1 MSSNKSNIPA
11 SPNIF
16 KKSYYSLIPFRYRY
30 GKGFNAFFKF
40 LLQSSEWS
48 EDKLKQYQNEEFLK
62 LVKHCYKN
70 VPYYQEKF
78 AEYGIRQNSIQSI
91 DDITK
96 LPILNKEN
104 IRKNINKLQATN
116 MNNNVKKYPFSTS
129 GSTGEKL
136 QFFGT
141 DEVFKK
147 EAAFILR
154 YYIQTGAEMYDKPSI
169 WLRRYVPEN
178 RNSQLWYFD
187 EELKRLYISA
197 YHINQ
202 ETIFDYFKIF
212 NSIKAST
219 LVTYPSSAYILA
231 KLAKKNNLSFKYINQ
246 IRVASEK
253 MQHSWA
259 EEINNVF
266 KIKPLA
272 HYGQIEKVSFMHQ
285 THESNDYKYIY
296 EYGVT
301 ELHVD
306 NNYQNK
312 ILGTGFL
319 NYYMPFLRYDTGD
332 YAESAHKE
340 NPKIVTDI
348 LGRTSDLLISENGT
362 LLPGVN
368 FFSWIDKN
376 IENISLYQIIQNLDK
391 TIEFHY
397 VPDGIKI
404 IDEKKI
410 IHGLQQRLGN
420 LPVKV
425 IVEKEI
431 KRNIKTGKLKLI
443 KNEIQI

>member
-1 MSSNKSNIPA
+1 MSSNKSNIPP

-16 KKSYYSLIPFRYRY
+16 KKSYYNLIPFRHRY

-48 EDKLKQYQNEEFLK
+48 EDKLKHYQNEEFLK

-154 YYIQTGAEMYDKPSI
+154 YFIQTGAEMYDKPSI

-178 RNSQLWYFD
+178 SNSPLWYFD

-212 NSIKAST
+212 NSIEAST